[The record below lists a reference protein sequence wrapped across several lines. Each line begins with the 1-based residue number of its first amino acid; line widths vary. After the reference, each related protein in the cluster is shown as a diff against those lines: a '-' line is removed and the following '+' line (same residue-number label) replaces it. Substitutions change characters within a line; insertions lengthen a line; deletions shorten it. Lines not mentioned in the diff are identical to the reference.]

1 MKKIIY
7 LSVCLWSFIT
17 VKAIDYP
24 IKYQVLEN
32 GLKIIVCEK
41 STNTMAEVEVW
52 YRVGSKDEWDGIR
65 GMAHMF
71 EHMMFRGSKNFK
83 GEGDIYMK
91 LIDQLG
97 GKSNAYTT
105 FDRTVYF
112 EEVESKH
119 IEKVFEMEA
128 DRMSD
133 LLLNQKILDTERQVV
148 GEELRL
154 GQNNWYQRLGE
165 ELYKSLY
172 PKDHP
177 YAVNVIG
184 NLDEITAFTTQQC
197 QNFYDKYYSPNNAF
211 IVVTGDVK
219 AADIFDYAKK
229 YFGGIKKQLPFNAK
243 KSAPDLFTHT
253 ISLEELSLD
262 FPVQI
267 YSYLVPAPAF
277 GHTDYYGF
285 NLLSDLLW
293 GNSNS
298 ILKEQLVNT
307 GNLAYQVGMQ
317 NEESRLYGNYAI
329 YDVVMQAAMGN
340 AKVKKMINKEIT
352 EIINEGIEQ
361 ALIDD
366 YIKNLEA
373 KQIFTNYSNQGINT
387 QLGFAEYYYLDYQK
401 YDARI
406 EAYKKINQTDLKRI
420 AQTYF
425 NPETLKVINCK
436 PLSE

>member
-1 MKKIIY
+1 M
-7 LSVCLWSFIT
+7 
-17 VKAIDYP
+17 
-24 IKYQVLEN
+24 
-32 GLKIIVCEK
+32 
-41 STNTMAEVEVW
+41 
-52 YRVGSKDEWDGIR
+52 
-65 GMAHMF
+65 
-71 EHMMFRGSKNFK
+71 
-83 GEGDIYMK
+83 
-91 LIDQLG
+91 
-97 GKSNAYTT
+97 
-105 FDRTVYF
+105 
-112 EEVESKH
+112 
-119 IEKVFEMEA
+119 
-128 DRMSD
+128 
-133 LLLNQKILDTERQVV
+133 
-148 GEELRL
+148 
-154 GQNNWYQRLGE
+154 
-165 ELYKSLY
+165 
-172 PKDHP
+172 
-177 YAVNVIG
+177 
-184 NLDEITAFTTQQC
+184 
-197 QNFYDKYYSPNNAF
+197 
-211 IVVTGDVK
+211 
-219 AADIFDYAKK
+219 
-229 YFGGIKKQLPFNAK
+229 
-243 KSAPDLFTHT
+243 
-253 ISLEELSLD
+253 
-262 FPVQI
+262 
-267 YSYLVPAPAF
+267 
-277 GHTDYYGF
+277 
-285 NLLSDLLW
+285 LW